1 MNGLSPGFRY
11 ALWLILSILSAFSMW
26 YYVTKVWG
34 AGHSAQFS
42 DLYAQWWAAHE
53 LLLHRRDP
61 YSPAVAHEIQA
72 VIYGSPISAS
82 RPGDVAEM
90 AGGFA
95 YPIYVV
101 FLIWPTVHLA
111 FPVVKG
117 LFLCLFAV
125 LTLISLL
132 LWLYALRWRLP
143 ATELVVIAVFT
154 LGSFP
159 VLQGLELQNLSL
171 LVAFLVAAAIA
182 SLAAGYFTLAGM
194 LLAGATIKPQFV
206 ILLIPWLALWIMGDW
221 QRRRRLAWSF
231 SGVVSVLILGSQ
243 MLAPGWIGRFLT
255 IVRAYRQYTYGHSL
269 LDVWFG
275 RRFGPILAAV
285 LVLAVLA
292 LCWRWRS
299 YSAQSSHFF
308 LASSLVLAATL
319 VVIPTLEPHSQLLL
333 LPGVLF
339 LLRFA
344 GRIWRLGKIARLL
357 FTAVWVLWGWAWI
370 ATFGMALTAIWFPA
384 GMLQRVANLP
394 LYTSPI
400 LPFGMLVILG
410 FSLANETGLF
420 PAHGMILEP

>member
-34 AGHSAQFS
+34 AGQSAQFS

-101 FLIWPTVHLA
+101 FLIWPTVHLT

-231 SGVVSVLILGSQ
+231 SVVVSVLVLGSQ

-269 LDVWFG
+269 LDVWFS

-394 LYTSPI
+394 LYTSPL

-420 PAHGMILEP
+420 PAQGMILEP

>member
-34 AGHSAQFS
+34 AGQSTQFS

-101 FLIWPTVHLA
+101 FLIWPTVHLT

-231 SGVVSVLILGSQ
+231 SVVVSVLVLGSQ

-384 GMLQRVANLP
+384 GMLLRVANLP
-394 LYTSPI
+394 LYTSPL

-420 PAHGMILEP
+420 PAQGMILEP

>member
-34 AGHSAQFS
+34 AGQSTQFS

-101 FLIWPTVHLA
+101 FLIWPTVHLT

-231 SGVVSVLILGSQ
+231 SVVVSVLVLGSQ

-269 LDVWFG
+269 LDVWFS

-299 YSAQSSHFF
+299 YSAQTSHFF

-370 ATFGMALTAIWFPA
+370 ATFGVALTAIWFPA
-384 GMLQRVANLP
+384 GMLQGVANLP
-394 LYTSPI
+394 LYTSPL

-420 PAHGMILEP
+420 PAQGMILEP

>member
-1 MNGLSPGFRY
+1 MTALSPSFRR

-34 AGHSAQFS
+34 AGQSAQFS
-42 DLYAQWWAAHE
+42 DLYAPWWGAHE
-53 LLLHRRDP
+53 LLLHHRDP
-61 YSPAVAHEIQA
+61 YSPAVAHEIQT
-72 VIYGSPISAS
+72 VIYGNPISALY
-82 RPGDVAEM
+82 PGDVAAL

-101 FLIWPTVHLA
+101 FLLWPAVYLA

-117 LFLCLFAV
+117 SFLCLFVA

-143 ATELVVIAVFT
+143 ATELAALAVFI

-159 VLQGLELQNLSL
+159 VLQGLALQNLSL
-171 LVAFLVAAAIA
+171 LVAFLVAGAMA
-182 SLAAGYFTLAGM
+182 SLAAGNLTIAAL

-206 ILLIPWLALWIMGDW
+206 ILLIPWLAMWIMGDW

-231 SGVVSVLILGSQ
+231 SAAVSVLFLGGE
-243 MLAPGWIGRFLT
+243 MLEPGWISRFLT
-255 IVRAYRQYTYGHSL
+255 VVRAYRQYTYGHSL
-269 LDVWFG
+269 LDVWFSRQIG
-275 RRFGPILAAV
+275 LVLAAV

-292 LCWRWRS
+292 LCWRCRS
-299 YSAQSSHFF
+299 YSAQSSSFF

-344 GRIWRLGKIARLL
+344 GRILQLGKIARLL

-370 ATFGMALTAIWFPA
+370 AAFGMMVAAIWFPE
-384 GMLQRVANLP
+384 GTLLRFWNLP
-394 LYTSPI
+394 LYTSPL
-400 LPFGMLVILG
+400 LPFGMFVMLG
-410 FSLANETGLF
+410 FLLANEAGLF
-420 PAHGMILEP
+420 PARGMILEP

>member
-34 AGHSAQFS
+34 AGQSTQFS

-101 FLIWPTVHLA
+101 FLIWPTVHLT

-231 SGVVSVLILGSQ
+231 SVVVSVLVLGSQ

-269 LDVWFG
+269 LDVWFS

-394 LYTSPI
+394 LYTSPL

-420 PAHGMILEP
+420 PAQGMILEP